1 MHADK
6 ASVGVVWDREDYIK
20 QAQKKLGDKEV
31 YEEIFNDS
39 QNTVIAVIVKI
50 KKTGWSK
57 KG

>member
-50 KKTGWSK
+50 KKTG
-57 KG
+57 